1 MTRFVKL
8 FEEFAEDYPKHKFVE
23 IPSRAAMNYSS
34 EIFNL
39 IQTAYSNKGGNAEI
53 KKAEDLKNTDISY
66 WVLKDIDQ
74 DPEADVVFGGKFT
87 KSGIKVTIIGQDGSS
102 DAKREVLKKLT
113 DLMKTGGFYAE
124 LDKDLAQKIGVA
136 HIKDENTIRSII
148 NKELKYNSDGSYDR
162 KIAGH
167 THTKVL
173 VGKPE

>member
-1 MTRFVKL
+1 MPKYVKL
-8 FEEFAEDYPKHKFVE
+8 FEEFAEDYPKNKFIE
-23 IPSRAAMNYSS
+23 IPSRNAMNYSS
-34 EIFNL
+34 EIFSL
-39 IQTAYSNKGGNAEI
+39 IQTAYANKGGNAEI
-53 KKAEDLKNTDISY
+53 KKADDLKNSDISY

-87 KSGIKVTIIGQDGSS
+87 KSGIKITIIGQDGSS
-102 DAKREVLKKLT
+102 DAKKEVMRKLT

-124 LDKDLAQKIGVA
+124 LDKDLTQKLGIA
-136 HIKDENTIRSII
+136 YIKDEKLIRSII